1 MAWREHGKVN
11 KVMVFF
17 LDGGKVI
24 KEKQG
29 IARQAQIP
37 ESHSRKTK
45 PWCVWVIC
53 LHTFCTNYMPVFM
66 LLMFFFFKDEGTVW
80 GENCFRALSEKS
92 RSMHMDRVKASSLNR
107 LVFLGTIKSHASAC
121 KIPGNYGI
129 RTRLQGQMLQM
140 HTERW
145 LIQEEPC
152 SDPTSF
158 LITNILRHCLSHR
171 VYE

>member
-24 KEKQG
+24 KEKS
-29 IARQAQIP
+29 RHSQASP
-37 ESHSRKTK
+37 DSWK
-45 PWCVWVIC
+45 PQQENQALVCVSNLSAYILYKLHAC
-53 LHTFCTNYMPVFM
+53 LYVTNV
-66 LLMFFFFKDEGTVW
+66 LFFKDEGTVW